1 MTVLLMLLV
10 ASVQGAIVDTYEE
23 TFDDEAD
30 EATIDGVDNWSVDQ
44 GAATDAITQND
55 ATYTGSGKSLQ
66 LTGAETAAN
75 VSRTATYGEASP
87 CWVEFKIRPALGGQT
102 QTIPSGKIA
111 AVTFDHKGKIYASD
125 GSSWTDT
132 GATFSADEWYTVVM
146 KLDFGSHLYDIY
158 IEPTASPEAEFIP
171 DKENLN
177 FIDSSISYINKL
189 GFDGVYSATQ
199 SSDETYIDDLIV
211 HFIDRIEII
220 SAQQTL
226 AVDQPSSPITAQLQ
240 NSYSEPQTAWEDI
253 QLELRSTSDGGEFS
267 LDRDNWSAV
276 SVVTLPENAW
286 QIIFYYKDTKRG
298 KPIITVNEYP
308 DSGWEE
314 ASQQSEI

>member
-111 AVTFDHKGKIYASD
+111 AVTFDHKG
-125 GSSWTDT
+125 
-132 GATFSADEWYTVVM
+132 
-146 KLDFGSHLYDIY
+146 
-158 IEPTASPEAEFIP
+158 
-171 DKENLN
+171 
-177 FIDSSISYINKL
+177 
-189 GFDGVYSATQ
+189 
-199 SSDETYIDDLIV
+199 
-211 HFIDRIEII
+211 
-220 SAQQTL
+220 
-226 AVDQPSSPITAQLQ
+226 
-240 NSYSEPQTAWEDI
+240 
-253 QLELRSTSDGGEFS
+253 
-267 LDRDNWSAV
+267 
-276 SVVTLPENAW
+276 
-286 QIIFYYKDTKRG
+286 
-298 KPIITVNEYP
+298 
-308 DSGWEE
+308 
-314 ASQQSEI
+314 